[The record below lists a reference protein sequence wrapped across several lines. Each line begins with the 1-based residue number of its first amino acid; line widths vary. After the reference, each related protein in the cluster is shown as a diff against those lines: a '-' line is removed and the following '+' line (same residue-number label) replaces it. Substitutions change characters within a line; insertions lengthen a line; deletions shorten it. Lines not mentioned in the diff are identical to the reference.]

1 MNQSQ
6 EKSSQIHYTY
16 LYSKYLEVN
25 GLSLKLDSYG
35 FSTLSS
41 FLRKISGNNGLSFDG
56 RNLLALSNLLT
67 LPEVDVGNLSS
78 GWVKVVQV
86 LEVEKCK
93 IVLNSNETQ
102 FWTQELKM
110 EEYYVTKRLG
120 RLVTDEEC
128 FVGHLEVAFLRIV
141 V

>member
-25 GLSLKLDSYG
+25 RQSLKLDTYG

-56 RNLLALSNLLT
+56 RNLFALSKLLT

-86 LEVEKCK
+86 HDVGKFK
-93 IVLNSNETQ
+93 IVLNNDEAQ
-102 FWTQELKM
+102 FWTLELKM
-110 EEYYVTKRLG
+110 EEYYASKRLG
-120 RLVTDEEC
+120 RFVREEEC
-128 FVGHLEVAFLRIV
+128 FVGQLVAVIFEDAR
-141 V
+141 